1 MAKKEFNKKV
11 FAGKLVVIILLGLV
25 LGISCF
31 FSSSIEKFLGIGD
44 KEEAF
49 VNSEVIAESDLSV
62 HYIDVGQ
69 GDSTLI
75 CLPDE
80 TTMLIDAGTASSA
93 THIVSYIKNLGIEMI
108 DYFILTHADAD
119 HVGGAVKVLEEFEI
133 KTIFRPFQISL
144 NSDGSPS
151 EYERLGE
158 YITLPNVVTS
168 STATYRRTLEAVY
181 KETYTENGATYN
193 SEVWVAYDGLTI
205 NSIKSS
211 ATFNFEFF
219 GPFIY
224 SSTPFSSSTQTT
236 GYPTHYSSSN
246 ESNDASPV
254 MLLEYGTSSFLFIG
268 DACKEVETEVL
279 NSLTPA
285 EKERFKNIDV
295 FSAGHHGSRYSNGE
309 EFLNITTPN
318 YVVVSCGEGNSYG
331 HPHQEFLDIVNSYTH
346 TASDYLLR
354 TDKLGDIVF
363 GFTTEGT
370 LAYTANSSG
379 DGGVTVYWWHIALG
393 TFIVLTIV
401 VISVKVTTNKT
412 ATAKR
417 AVSKTKKVVN
427 KLKK

>member
-11 FAGKLVVIILLGLV
+11 FAGKLVIIVLLGLV

-80 TTMLIDAGTASSA
+80 TTMLID
-93 THIVSYIKNLGIEMI
+93 KNLGIEMI

-119 HVGGAVKVLEEFEI
+119 HIGGAVKVLEEFEI
-133 KTIFRPFQISL
+133 KAIFRPFQISL

-151 EYERLGE
+151 EYEHLGE

-193 SEVWVAYDGLTI
+193 TEVWVAYDGLTI
-205 NSIKSS
+205 NSSKSS

-254 MLLEYGTSSFLFIG
+254 MLLEYGTSSFLFTG

-279 NSLTPA
+279 NSLTES

-309 EFLNITTPN
+309 EFLNFTTPN